1 MSSIIIKSLLI
12 GAFACS
18 SLVAQAADWELAKDD
33 TKNGIQVFTRV
44 VEGSPLKEFRGI
56 AKVPTTISGAVALVN
71 DHAAGSQWIHDCKEI
86 KTLERPSATDAVFY
100 MVTAA
105 PWPVK
110 DRDSVIQSHLTQN
123 SDSLVAR
130 IDMAIK
136 NDVMDKVKGRV
147 RITEMHGSWVFTPVD
162 ANTTEIIY
170 QAHADPAGSL
180 PNWLVNSLVVD
191 MPYNT
196 LKNMQTK
203 VLEEQYLNAEVKSVV
218 NFK

>member
-1 MSSIIIKSLLI
+1 MSSIIIKSFLI

-18 SLVAQAADWELAKDD
+18 SLVAQAAEWELAKDD

-44 VEGSPLKEFRGI
+44 VEGSPLKEFRGV
-56 AKVPTTISGAVALVN
+56 AKVPASISGAVSLVN
-71 DHAAGSQWIHDCKEI
+71 NHAAGSEWIHDCKEI
-86 KTLERPSATDAVFY
+86 KTLDRPNDTESVFY

-110 DRDSVIQSHLTQN
+110 DRDSVIQSQLTQD
-123 SDSLVAR
+123 SESLVAR

-136 NDVMDKVKGRV
+136 NDVMDKKKGRV

-162 ANTTEIIY
+162 ANTTEITY

-203 VLEEQYLNAEVKSVV
+203 VLEEQYLNVEMDSIV
-218 NFK
+218 NF

>member
-44 VEGSPLKEFRGI
+44 IEGSPLKEFRGV
-56 AKVPTTISGAVALVN
+56 AKVPASITGAMALVN
-71 DHAAGSQWIHDCKEI
+71 NHAAGPEWIQDCKEL
-86 KTLERPSATDAVFY
+86 KTLERPSATESIFY

-110 DRDSVIQSHLTQN
+110 DRDSVIKSTMSQDPET
-123 SDSLVAR
+123 LVSR
-130 IDMAIK
+130 YDMVIK
-136 NDVMDKVKGRV
+136 NDVMDKQKGRI

-162 ANTTEIIY
+162 KNTTEITY

-191 MPYNT
+191 MPYTT

-203 VLEEQYLNAEVKSVV
+203 VLEEQYQNAVMDNVV
-218 NFK
+218 NF